1 MEQAD
6 NVCGKVTDANVEK
19 MRVHL
24 LLR

>member
-19 MRVHL
+19 MREHL